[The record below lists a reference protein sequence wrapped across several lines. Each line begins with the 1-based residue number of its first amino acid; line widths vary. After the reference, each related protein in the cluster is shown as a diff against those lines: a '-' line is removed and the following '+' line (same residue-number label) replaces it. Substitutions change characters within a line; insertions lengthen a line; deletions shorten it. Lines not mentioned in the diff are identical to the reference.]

1 MELIDGRSGKKQTLP
16 ERRSSETGLRKHSEK
31 SLAVIERYGNGLQFA
46 GTFPPS
52 IHTVCA
58 RHLERSFMGDSPT
71 LGTLRQA
78 YPYEQIEAWLTAHI
92 EDLNDYVGVSEKMNP
107 KQMYSLIDIIT
118 TEYYYLK
125 VSELMVFFYKLKAGT
140 YGRFYGTVDP
150 IAVSNALIEFTA
162 YRRAQIESYERERR
176 SKDREKQMD
185 EWQAK
190 AVPCPDNLVFIQKV
204 IKDLN
209 E

>member
-1 MELIDGRSGKKQTLP
+1 
-16 ERRSSETGLRKHSEK
+16 
-31 SLAVIERYGNGLQFA
+31 
-46 GTFPPS
+46 
-52 IHTVCA
+52 
-58 RHLERSFMGDSPT
+58 
-71 LGTLRQA
+71 
-78 YPYEQIEAWLTAHI
+78 
-92 EDLNDYVGVSEKMNP
+92 
-107 KQMYSLIDIIT
+107 
-118 TEYYYLK
+118 
-125 VSELMVFFYKLKAGT
+125 MVFFYKLKAGT

-176 SKDREKQMD
+176 SKDRDKQMD
-185 EWQAK
+185 EWNAK